1 MRKRSFQIFFALLL
15 VGATLL
21 AACAPTAEVP
31 AEVEVSEEEEA
42 AVAEVEEA
50 TTGFDWKQVAGTKI
64 TVFLNE
70 TPMALAVRSHI
81 DEFIELTGI
90 DLDFLVVAE
99 NQYWSKLTIDL
110 SSKANQFNVFMSG
123 PTLNWGYANAG
134 QIQPLDPYMNDP
146 TLTPENWDVDDFYPW
161 AFESNR
167 WDGTPGPKGMGVG
180 DLWSVPIDAVLPIFT
195 FRKDIFE
202 KYDLEVPETWDEW
215 AAVAKEIQDVTGGVN
230 EDGTPLY
237 SVVARGAL
245 NTTTLS
251 GPFMSGMVSYGATDF
266 HEDLTSAVN
275 DPEAIAFQTIYMD
288 TIKEYGTPEWP
299 NQIWFDVQQ
308 GFATG
313 QYAMVFD
320 VGDFIPVFE
329 KEEGAV
335 KGKLGYTRPLAGP
348 DGLRGSSLWTW
359 GLSMNA
365 ETSGDQAKAAWL
377 FIMWASNQE
386 VMKSFAQTGS
396 WPTRLSV
403 WESPEVQEFASQFG
417 EGEYSFVKAFGDTMA
432 NDVGWFVSPLIESGG
447 AGEFWVKGL
456 HDYYYDEGD
465 MQTIMDG
472 VAEQVN
478 QFLVD
483 SGTLAAMPE

>member
-1 MRKRSFQIFFALLL
+1 
-15 VGATLL
+15 
-21 AACAPTAEVP
+21 
-31 AEVEVSEEEEA
+31 
-42 AVAEVEEA
+42 
-50 TTGFDWKQVAGTKI
+50 
-64 TVFLNE
+64 
-70 TPMALAVRSHI
+70 MALAVRTHI
-81 DEFIELTGI
+81 DEFIDLTGI

-99 NQYWSKLTIDL
+99 DQYWSKLTIDL

-123 PTLNWGYANAG
+123 PTINWGYANAG
-134 QIQPLDPYMNDP
+134 QIQALDPFMNDP

-180 DLWSVPIDAVLPIFT
+180 DLWSVPIDAVLPLFT
-195 FRKDIFE
+195 FRKDIFD
-202 KYDLEVPETWDEW
+202 KYDLEVPETWEDW
-215 AAVAKEIQDVTGGVN
+215 AAVAAEIQEVTGGVN

-237 SVVARGAL
+237 SVVQRGAL

-251 GPFMSGMVSYGATDF
+251 GPFMSGLVSYDGTDF

-275 DPEAIAFQTIYMD
+275 DPEAIAFQTLYMD
-288 TIKEYGTPEWP
+288 TIKKYGTPEWP

-313 QYAMVFD
+313 QYAMVYD

-329 KEEGAV
+329 KDEGAV

-348 DGLRGSSLWTW
+348 KGTRGSSLWTW

-365 ETSGDQAKAAWL
+365 ETKDDQAKAAWL

-403 WESPEVQEFASQFG
+403 WESDEVQAYASQYG

-456 HDYYYDEGD
+456 HDYYFGEGD

-472 VAEQVN
+472 VADQVN

>member
-1 MRKRSFQIFFALLL
+1 MFKRKFQVLLAVL
-15 VGATLL
+15 LIGSVLL
-21 AACAPTAEVP
+21 AACAPAAPAAE
-31 AEVEVSEEEEA
+31 EVEVSEAEA
-42 AVAEVEEA
+42 EAVAVVEEDTA
-50 TTGFDWKQVAGTKI
+50 GFDWKQVEGTEI

-70 TPMALAVRSHI
+70 TPMALAIRTHI
-81 DEFIELTGI
+81 DEFTELTGI

-99 NQYWSKLTIDL
+99 DQYWGKLTIDL
-110 SSKANQFNVFMSG
+110 SSGGNQFNVFMSG
-123 PTLNWGYANAG
+123 PTINWGYANAE
-134 QIQPLDPYMNDP
+134 QIQPLDPYMDDP
-146 TLTPENWDVDDFYPW
+146 TLTPADWDVDDFYTW

-180 DLWSVPIDAVLPIFT
+180 DLWAVPIDAVLSILT
-195 FRKDIFE
+195 FRKDIFD
-202 KYDLEVPETWDEW
+202 KYDLKVPETWEEW
-215 AAVAKEIQDVTGGVN
+215 AAVAREIQEVTGGVN

-237 SVVARGAL
+237 SVIQRGAL

-251 GPFMSGMVSYGATDF
+251 GPFMSGVVSYGGTDF
-266 HEDLTSAVN
+266 HDDLTSAVN
-275 DPEAIAFQTIYMD
+275 DPEAVAFQKLYMD
-288 TIKEYGTPEWP
+288 TIIETGTPEWP

-335 KGKLGYTRPLAGP
+335 RGKLGYTRPPAGP
-348 DGLRGSSLWTW
+348 DGKRGSSLWTW

-365 ETSGDQAKAAWL
+365 ATEGDQAKAAWL
-377 FIMWASNQE
+377 FIMWASNKE

-456 HDYYYDEGD
+456 HDYYFGEGD

-472 VAEQVN
+472 VADQVN
-478 QFLVD
+478 QFLID
-483 SGTLAAMPE
+483 SGTLEE